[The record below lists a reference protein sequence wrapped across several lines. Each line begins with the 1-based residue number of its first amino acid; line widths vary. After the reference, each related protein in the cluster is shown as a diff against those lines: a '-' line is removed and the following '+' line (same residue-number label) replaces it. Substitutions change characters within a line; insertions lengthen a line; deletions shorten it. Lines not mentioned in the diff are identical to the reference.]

1 MVDGFSG
8 SSFTRRNAIIE
19 ELPERP
25 SRAALAWRDL
35 ADGARKSWM
44 WTALALQDIKLRYRG
59 SLLGPWWLSITTS
72 VMAVTISLVYAHIF
86 SMSAAT
92 YLPYVTIGLVVWQLI
107 SGLVTEA
114 CETFLRAQS
123 IIEQVPLPFSIH
135 AYRGVCR
142 QLMVFAHNCA
152 IVPVV
157 LIATRTAVD
166 WRILEAVP
174 AVAVLAVNGLW
185 VSILLGM
192 LSARFRDI
200 PPIIGSLLQ
209 VGFLLTPVF
218 WPIEALGDWV
228 PMAAFNP
235 IFAAID
241 VVRAPLLGVPTAAHS
256 WIVLLGSTTL
266 GWLTTYALFA
276 RFRMRIAYWI

>member
-1 MVDGFSG
+1 MASG
-8 SSFTRRNAIIE
+8 KVAAPVLAMALIE
-19 ELPERP
+19 
-25 SRAALAWRDL
+25 ALAPTL
-35 ADGARKSWM
+35 TVATGS
-44 WTALALQDIKLRYRG
+44 RG
-59 SLLGPWWLSITTS
+59 
-72 VMAVTISLVYAHIF
+72 VMNV
-86 SMSAAT
+86 SASDD
-92 YLPYVTIGLVVWQLI
+92 PP
-107 SGLVTEA
+107 
-114 CETFLRAQS
+114 
-123 IIEQVPLPFSIH
+123 VPSIH

-185 VSILLGM
+185 VTILLGM

-200 PPIIGSLLQ
+200 PPIIGSLWQ

-241 VVRAPLLGVPTAAHS
+241 VVRAPLLGIPTGANS

-266 GWLTTYALFA
+266 GWLITYALFA

>member
-1 MVDGFSG
+1 V
-8 SSFTRRNAIIE
+8 
-19 ELPERP
+19 
-25 SRAALAWRDL
+25 
-35 ADGARKSWM
+35 
-44 WTALALQDIKLRYRG
+44 RG
-59 SLLGPWWLSITTS
+59 
-72 VMAVTISLVYAHIF
+72 
-86 SMSAAT
+86 T

-107 SGLVTEA
+107 SGVVTEA

-185 VSILLGM
+185 VRFC
-192 LSARFRDI
+192 SAC
-200 PPIIGSLLQ
+200 
-209 VGFLLTPVF
+209 
-218 WPIEALGDWV
+218 
-228 PMAAFNP
+228 
-235 IFAAID
+235 
-241 VVRAPLLGVPTAAHS
+241 
-256 WIVLLGSTTL
+256 
-266 GWLTTYALFA
+266 
-276 RFRMRIAYWI
+276 

>member
-1 MVDGFSG
+1 M
-8 SSFTRRNAIIE
+8 
-19 ELPERP
+19 
-25 SRAALAWRDL
+25 
-35 ADGARKSWM
+35 ARKSWM

-72 VMAVTISLVYAHIF
+72 MMAVTISLVYAHIF
-86 SMSAAT
+86 SRSAGT

-107 SGLVTEA
+107 SGVVTEA

-185 VSILLGM
+185 VRFC
-192 LSARFRDI
+192 SAC
-200 PPIIGSLLQ
+200 
-209 VGFLLTPVF
+209 
-218 WPIEALGDWV
+218 
-228 PMAAFNP
+228 
-235 IFAAID
+235 
-241 VVRAPLLGVPTAAHS
+241 
-256 WIVLLGSTTL
+256 
-266 GWLTTYALFA
+266 
-276 RFRMRIAYWI
+276 